1 MQGIKLKEFQ
11 INTVNKLLDATSI
24 GEKKEVLLK
33 APTGSGKTIILLSY
47 IEEYFKEDN
56 KTIFVWLTPGT
67 GDLEEQSRKKMLK
80 FLPHLNTKNIQDVLL
95 QGFESKDTAFINW
108 ETITKKGNKALA
120 EAERKNL
127 YERVH
132 EAHNNGYSFIVIVDE
147 EHLNKTVKAES
158 IIEYI
163 NPKYVV
169 RVSATTK
176 TNKEAEF
183 IKIDE
188 LDVINAGLITRA
200 LYINENVTNDKI
212 LTNEHEYL
220 LDLAIEKRKEIK
232 NEYIKIGVQVNPLII
247 IQVPSKSDDL
257 ISQIEKIL
265 AERKYTYD
273 RQNLAIWLSE
283 RKENLDNIENNESN
297 QAILI
302 MKQAIS
308 TGWDCPRAKILVKL
322 RDNMSEDFETQTIG
336 RIRRMPQAHHYD
348 NVLLDNCY
356 LYTFDEKYEQSVK
369 QELGDNVYDTKVV
382 FLKNEYKNFK
392 IKKISFD
399 SNFDGFDER
408 ETFNIL
414 YDYYVKKYNLAVNKK
429 NNKTILESNGYNF
442 QNTIE
447 SNIIQGKIVKIDSDE
462 FEKANRIKVQSSVST
477 NKNGF
482 ELRHSINLISSKI
495 GMRYD
500 RTRVML
506 ERMFYKGRLFTKKF
520 INLSLVDFY
529 AFVINNEDILKHDF
543 QEAVSQKSRQ
553 QRLKLEELIESEWK
567 IPEKDYI
574 KYDPN
579 MKDSS
584 VYEKAVYIDYP
595 NSTIKST
602 SERKFEFFCEN
613 NENVKW
619 FYKNGESASEYF
631 SIVYVDA
638 INHKWHFYPDFIV
651 CDKNNKIW
659 IIETKGGEKTSG
671 ESKNIDLK
679 AENKFEALK
688 EYAKKYNV
696 SWGFVR
702 DYDKNDRLY
711 FCNTEY
717 TEDMSGTN
725 WVLLEKSFMLA
736 DIEKAVIEKDVMM

>member
-132 EAHNNGYSFIVIVDE
+132 EAHNNGYNFIVIVDE

-220 LDLAIEKRKEIK
+220 LNLAIEKRKEIK

-265 AERKYTYD
+265 AERNYTYD

-392 IKKISFD
+392 MKKISFD

-414 YDYYVKKYNLAVNKK
+414 YDYYVKKYNLAANKK

-696 SWGFVR
+696 NWGFVR

-725 WVLLEKSFMLA
+725 WVLLEKGFMLA